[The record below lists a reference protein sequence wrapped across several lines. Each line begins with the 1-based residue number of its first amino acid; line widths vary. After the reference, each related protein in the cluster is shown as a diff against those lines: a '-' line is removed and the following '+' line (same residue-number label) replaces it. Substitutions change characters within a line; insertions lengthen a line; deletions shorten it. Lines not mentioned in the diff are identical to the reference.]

1 MNQTVSEDLEL
12 TEKVKPVDKTTEIV
26 PIANTTVSEP
36 TKIIKAQP
44 TEKEDMTITPPEL
57 KKV

>member
-1 MNQTVSEDLEL
+1 MSEDLEL